1 MSPRARAF
9 LSGVAVVILF
19 ALPLLPEILGA
30 RRLVFRDA
38 QITHWP
44 WRRVAM
50 ASLDSGNV
58 PFVNVTASGGEPL
71 LANPNAGLLYPTVLL
86 EKVFAPAAAFNLHYL
101 LHVLWAFFG
110 TRALA
115 RRLGLAPGAAFF
127 AGVAYAFSG
136 IMLSYGS
143 AFANSGAA
151 ASWLPW
157 CAAAGLDLV
166 RARGTARLV
175 NSGCAVALGFGLQ
188 LLAGEPALSLLT
200 VLFTAALGTAE
211 VFAAREDRAVR
222 ARNLLAGGAIGGLL
236 AAALGSALLLPLL
249 AVFPLTYR
257 GQHLYSARAFG
268 ASPFAA
274 WRVIEWL
281 FPRFNGDPGSL
292 REGAHWQ
299 FALESGELV
308 YIWCVTFGVLP
319 LLAILVA
326 GSKRD
331 FWTRRAAGLAAGAA
345 VSLLF
350 AFGSAIPLYRF
361 LFAIGFLRRLRYP
374 IKFYLLTT
382 LCVALLSGFAVER
395 LRPGA
400 PRAVKRAAFALLAV
414 AALYAAVFLL
424 SGSGGVIE
432 HAIRPLL
439 AGLAVPAAEILP
451 AIRRS
456 LAGDALFGLL
466 AIGVLVLVLFSR
478 RPIRGQT
485 HLLGVAALLLSF
497 PWALPLFVSADEKDL
512 ARPPALIGALK
523 EPGRVYISP
532 KLPEFNGLVRT
543 TAHPA
548 LPPRV
553 VKLARAQIE
562 ELIPATGA
570 PFGVAYV
577 FDPDP
582 DGSYGFYNRLGEE
595 ALAASTPSQAVRL
608 LRVYGGRWILDDQGE
623 SHPDL
628 NPVTGFEVAGRRL
641 LLSEVPDP
649 LPDLRWAGR
658 EHRRNSLSG
667 ALDLVR
673 SQWFQPETDI
683 VLPGRENRTPAGG
696 TSAATLSAARIAAD
710 GASADVEAAAAGHV
724 IFSRTYFGAWKARLD
739 GRDVPLLVAN
749 ARDLAVAV
757 GPGRHRV
764 EFRYDRGPFHQG
776 VAIQAIVL
784 ALVLAAAGLPFLK
797 RPRISQSSQ
806 KTVAHQQP
814 HQPGR

>member
-1 MSPRARAF
+1 
-9 LSGVAVVILF
+9 VAVVVLF
-19 ALPLLPEILGA
+19 SLPLLPEILGA

-38 QITHWP
+38 QMTHWP

-58 PFVNVTASGGEPL
+58 PFVNVMASGGEPL

-86 EKVFAPAAAFNLHYL
+86 EKILSPAAAFNLHYL

-127 AGVAYAFSG
+127 AGIAFAFSG
-136 IMLSYGS
+136 MMLSYGS

-151 ASWLPW
+151 AAWLPW

-166 RARGTARLV
+166 RARGTPRLV
-175 NSGCAVALGFGLQ
+175 RAGCAVALAFGLQ
-188 LLAGEPALSLLT
+188 LLAGEPAISLLT
-200 VLFTAALGTAE
+200 VLFTAVLGAAD
-211 VFAAREDRAVR
+211 VFSAREDRLVR
-222 ARNLLAGGAIGGLL
+222 ARNLLAGGAVAGLL
-236 AAALGSALLLPLL
+236 AAALASALLLPLL
-249 AVFPLTYR
+249 AVLPLTYR

-274 WRVIEWL
+274 WRMIEWL
-281 FPRFNGDPGSL
+281 FPRFNGDPGAL

-299 FALESGELV
+299 FALENGELV

-319 LLAILVA
+319 LVAILVA
-326 GSKRD
+326 GLRRE

-345 VSLLF
+345 ISLLF
-350 AFGSAIPLYRF
+350 AFGSALPLYRF
-361 LFAIGFLRRLRYP
+361 LYSLGFLRRLRYP

-382 LCVALLSGFAVER
+382 LCVALLSGLAVER

-400 PRAVKRAAFALLAV
+400 PRAGRRAGVALLLV
-414 AALYAAVFLL
+414 AALYAAAFFL
-424 SGSGGVIE
+424 SGSGGVVE
-432 HAIRPLL
+432 RAVAPLL
-439 AGLAVPAAEILP
+439 AGLAAPATELLP

-466 AIGVLVLVLFSR
+466 AITVLALVLFSR
-478 RPIRGQT
+478 RPIRGQA
-485 HLLGVAALLLSF
+485 HLLGLAALLLSF

-523 EPGRVYISP
+523 GPGRVFVSTR
-532 KLPEFNGLVRT
+532 LPEFNALPRGS
-543 TAHPA
+543 AHPT

-577 FDPDP
+577 FDFDP
-582 DGSYGFYNRLGEE
+582 DGSYGFYNRLADE
-595 ALAASTPSQAVRL
+595 ALAASTPLQASRL
-608 LRVYGGRWILDDQGE
+608 LRAYGGRWILDDQGE
-623 SHPDL
+623 PHPDL
-628 NPVTGFEVAGRRL
+628 RTVTGFEVAGRRL
-641 LLSEVPDP
+641 VLSEIPDP
-649 LPDLRWAGR
+649 LPELRWAGR

-673 SQWFQPETDI
+673 SEEFLAESDV
-683 VLPGRENRTPAGG
+683 VLPGRENRAPADVP
-696 TSAATLSAARIAAD
+696 SAGKLSAPRIGAD
-710 GASADVEAAAAGHV
+710 GASADIEAAAPGHV

-739 GRDVPLLVAN
+739 NRDVPVLVAN

-764 EFRYDRGPFHQG
+764 EFRYDRGPFHKG
-776 VAIQAIVL
+776 VAVQAIVF
-784 ALVLAAAGLPFLK
+784 ALILGAAAVPARLMS
-797 RPRISQSSQ
+797 RISQRSQ

>member
-1 MSPRARAF
+1 MSPRARAL

-19 ALPLLPEILGA
+19 SLPLLPEILGA

-58 PFVNVTASGGEPL
+58 PFVNVTASGAEPL

-86 EKVFAPAAAFNLHYL
+86 EKVLSPAAAFNLHYL

-127 AGVAYAFSG
+127 AGIAFAFSG
-136 IMLSYGS
+136 MMLSYGS

-166 RARGTARLV
+166 RARGTPRLLKA
-175 NSGCAVALGFGLQ
+175 GCAVALGFGLQ
-188 LLAGEPALSLLT
+188 LLAGEPAISLLT
-200 VLFTAALGTAE
+200 LLFTAFLGAAE
-211 VFAAREDRAVR
+211 VFSAREDRLAR
-222 ARNLLAGGAIGGLL
+222 ARNLLAGGAIAGLL
-236 AAALGSALLLPLL
+236 AAALASALLLPLL
-249 AVFPLTYR
+249 AVLPLTYR

-274 WRVIEWL
+274 WRALEWL
-281 FPRFNGDPGSL
+281 FPRFNGDPGAL

-299 FALESGELV
+299 FALHSGDVV

-319 LLAILVA
+319 LMAILIA
-326 GSKRD
+326 GLRRE
-331 FWTRRAAGLAAGAA
+331 FWTRRAAGLAAGA
-345 VSLLF
+345 VISLLF
-350 AFGSAIPLYRF
+350 AFGSALPLYRF
-361 LFAIGFLRRLRYP
+361 LFALGFLRRLRYP

-400 PRAVKRAAFALLAV
+400 PRAGKRAAFALLSV
-414 AALYAAVFLL
+414 AALYAAAFLL
-424 SGSGGVIE
+424 SGSGGLIDHGV
-432 HAIRPLL
+432 RPLL
-439 AGLAVPAAEILP
+439 EGLAIPATELLP

-456 LAGDALFGLL
+456 VAGDALFGLL
-466 AIGVLVLVLFSR
+466 AIAVLVLVLFSR

-485 HLLGVAALLLSF
+485 HLLGLAALLLSF
-497 PWALPLFVSADEKDL
+497 PWALPLFVSADERDL
-512 ARPPALIGALK
+512 ARPPALTAALHG
-523 EPGRVYISP
+523 PGRVFVSP
-532 KLPEFNGLVRT
+532 RLPEFAMLPHGS
-543 TAHPA
+543 AHPT

-570 PFGVAYV
+570 PFGVAYI
-577 FDPDP
+577 FDADP

-595 ALAASTPSQAVRL
+595 ALAASTPSQAGRL
-608 LRVYGGRWILDDQGE
+608 LRAYGGRWILDDQDE
-623 SHPDL
+623 PHPGL

-641 LLSEVPDP
+641 LLSEIPDP
-649 LPDLRWAGR
+649 LAQLRWAGR

-673 SQWFQPETDI
+673 SQWFQAESDI

-696 TSAATLSAARIAAD
+696 ASAATLSAPRISAD
-710 GASADVEAAAAGHV
+710 GASADVEAAAPGHV

-739 GRDVPLLVAN
+739 GREVPLLVAN
-749 ARDLAVAV
+749 ARDLAIAV
-757 GPGRHRV
+757 PQGKHSV
-764 EFRYDRGPFHQG
+764 EFEYDRAPFGRG
-776 VAIQAIVL
+776 VALQVL
-784 ALVLAAAGLPFLK
+784 ASLLILAAAF
-797 RPRISQSSQ
+797 RYR
-806 KTVAHQQP
+806 
-814 HQPGR
+814 